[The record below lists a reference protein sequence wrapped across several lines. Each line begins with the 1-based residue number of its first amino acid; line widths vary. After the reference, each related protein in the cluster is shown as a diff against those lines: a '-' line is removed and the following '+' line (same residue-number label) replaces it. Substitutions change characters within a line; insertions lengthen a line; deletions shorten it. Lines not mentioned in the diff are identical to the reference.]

1 MIFEIFSEGDIMA
14 KQIKYGAEARQLLL
28 NGVNQLA
35 DAVSTTLGPKGRNVA
50 LDKKWGAPS
59 VIHDGVSVAK
69 EIELENPF
77 ENMGAQLVKEAASKT
92 ADVAGDGTTTSTV
105 LTRAMVTEGIKA
117 ITAGVNPMLMRRGL
131 EKASEQV
138 VNELSKMKK
147 EISAD
152 DIANVATVSA
162 GNQELGELIA
172 QALKKVGKDGVVT
185 VEEGRGLTT
194 EIEYTEGM
202 EFDKGYASS
211 YFVTDT
217 ARMEAAIEDAYI
229 LITDKKISSLQELLP
244 FLEGFVKVSKNLVI
258 IADDIE
264 GEALATLVV
273 NKMRGVFNV
282 LAVKAPG
289 FGDRRKAMLED
300 IALLTGGTVISD
312 DTGRKLDS
320 VQIEDCGRA
329 AKVRSTSDA
338 TQIIGGKG
346 SANDVKA
353 RVAQLKKEIELST
366 SDFDR
371 EKLQERLAKLS
382 GGVAVINVGAATEVE
397 LKDKKE
403 RVIDAVAATKA
414 ALEEGIVPGGAVALL
429 NVSQKVK
436 MSKDTTSSNRR
447 DEEVGFGIV
456 KDSLEAPF
464 RKLMENAGLDAGQ
477 LIAKAREA
485 AKTGQGFNVL
495 KIDSEETATPVDML
509 KEGIIDPAKVVRTA
523 VENAISVATM
533 ILTTEALVTD
543 LPEKNPPAPGG
554 MPGGGMGDM
563 GMGY

>member
-1 MIFEIFSEGDIMA
+1 MA
-14 KQIKYGAEARQLLL
+14 KQIKYGAEARELLL
-28 NGVNQLA
+28 KGVNQLA
-35 DAVSTTLGPKGRNVA
+35 DAVATTLGPKGRNVA
-50 LDKKWGAPS
+50 LDKKWGAPN

-105 LTRAMVTEGIKA
+105 LARAIVTEGIKA
-117 ITAGVNPMLMRRGL
+117 ITAGVNPMLMRKGL
-131 EKASEQV
+131 EKANSQV
-138 VNELSKMKK
+138 VETLSKMKK
-147 EISAD
+147 SIKDE

-162 GNQELGELIA
+162 GDSELGNLIA
-172 QALKKVGKDGVVT
+172 EALKKVGKDGVVT
-185 VEEGRGLTT
+185 VEEGRGVTT
-194 EIEYTEGM
+194 EIEYKEGM
-202 EFDKGYASS
+202 EFDKGYASA
-211 YFVTDT
+211 YFVTNPD
-217 ARMEAAIEDAYI
+217 RMEAEIEDAYI
-229 LITDKKISSLQELLP
+229 LITDKKISSLQEMLP

-264 GEALATLVV
+264 GEALATFVL
-273 NKMRGVFNV
+273 NKLKGVFNV

-300 IALLTGGTVISD
+300 IAVLTGATVISEE
-312 DTGRKLDS
+312 TGRKLDS
-320 VQIEDCGRA
+320 VTIDDCGQA
-329 AKVRSTSDA
+329 DKVKSDNEN

-346 SANDVKA
+346 SKAQVTA
-353 RVAQLKKEIELST
+353 RVAVIKKEIDRST
-366 SDFDR
+366 SDFDK

-429 NVSQKVK
+429 NASQKLLANVTK
-436 MSKDTTSSNRR
+436 NGINN
-447 DEEVGFGIV
+447 DEQVAFSIV
-456 KDSLEAPF
+456 KSALESPF

-495 KIDSEETATPVDML
+495 KTDSEVTAEPVDMIA
-509 KEGIIDPAKVVRTA
+509 EGIIDPAKVVRIA

-543 LPEKNPPAPGG
+543 LPEKNPPTGGG